1 MELNSQPIHTPP
13 RDAASVILLRD
24 APGGLEVFLLE
35 RAGQSDVMGGA
46 HVFPG
51 GKVDAQDAEIDTDR
65 LLDAGADTLHAL
77 LREPD
82 LPAAQALALH
92 VAAIREVFEECGVLL
107 AQRASV
113 HQVAQAASLLR
124 EGHAFDEALALLG
137 LRLDTASILPW
148 SRWITPKLPSMM
160 RKRFDTRFFVAR
172 MPAGQTAVHDMR
184 ETSASL
190 WIAPREALQR
200 QHEGRLPL
208 APPQIM
214 SIAHLARF
222 ASVDAVLD
230 AARRQ
235 TPALIEP
242 HSFDEDG
249 ARHHCYPGDPAH
261 PVAVRAMP
269 GPTRLRYAQGRFEPL
284 DGFDAFFA

>member
-1 MELNSQPIHTPP
+1 MELNALPIDTPP

-24 APGGLEVFLLE
+24 GAGGLEVFLLE
-35 RAGQSDVMGGA
+35 RAGESDVLGGA

-51 GKVDAQDAEIDTDR
+51 GKVDAQDAEFDSDR
-65 LLDAGADTLHAL
+65 LLDAGAQALHAL

-82 LPAAQALALH
+82 LPAALALALH

-107 AQRASV
+107 ARGATA
-113 HQVAQAASLLR
+113 HQVAQAAALLR
-124 EGHAFDEALALLG
+124 DGHAFDEALALLG
-137 LRLDTASILPW
+137 LRLDTASMLPW
-148 SRWITPKLPSMM
+148 SRWITPRRPSMM

-172 MPAGQTAVHDMR
+172 LPAGQTAVHDMR

-214 SIAHLARF
+214 SLAHLARF
-222 ASVDAVLD
+222 ASVEAVLD
-230 AARRQ
+230 AARGQ
-235 TPALIEP
+235 PPALIEP
-242 HSFDEDG
+242 HSFDQDG

-261 PVAVRAMP
+261 PVAARAMP
-269 GPTRLRYAQGRFEPL
+269 GPTRLRHAQGRFEPL